1 MHISISRPRSN
12 GYGYILSFSL
22 KAKLCYQSKIY
33 EIIDLM
39 SQLNSFSDISKYY
52 SQSTTKAKDLDI
64 DSDQTIEVWRLDYKP
79 NSLAQAHECFAFCGA
94 VLLTKNFE
102 INDGQTVGDLIEPV
116 RLDLLKKWRTGKLD
130 LLTRTKDYVAYNQT
144 ERHMRTI
151 AYGEV
156 CNSLSEIVELQ
167 KALLPAVRVIAGDPQ
182 TEISIDSD
190 EGTVVNLQV
199 FSKDNTNSSRQQ
211 HGAHSDRVDTT
222 AVVPIENIGP
232 HGELVFIDNYA
243 QSCEQLQ
250 LDQHQDFNQNLTK
263 ILELAP
269 KSIRFRV
276 HTTLPGNIV
285 LARTDKDIHFISS
298 KSSEDVLTNISTEQ
312 LEQVQNGEFVLGR
325 GIINMAFETKRC
337 RDIDQIAHK
346 IENEASFT
354 ATNHDYKAFFQ
365 QLDDALNQANL
376 DPEIKEAVRGA
387 IITRISAQDLYGE
400 D

>member
-1 MHISISRPRSN
+1 MQQWLCLNPK
-12 GYGYILSFSL
+12 FFT
-22 KAKLCYQSKIY
+22 KVKLCYQSNLY
-33 EIIDLM
+33 EIIEHM
-39 SQLNSFSDISKYY
+39 SQPKPFSDISKYY
-52 SQSTTKAKDLDI
+52 SQSTVQAKDLDI
-64 DSDQTIEVWRLDYKP
+64 NSEQSIDIWRLNYKP
-79 NSLAQAHECFAFCGA
+79 STLGDAHECFAFCGA
-94 VLLTKNFE
+94 VLLTRDFK
-102 INDGQTVGDLIEPV
+102 INDSQTVGDLIEPV
-116 RLDLLKKWRTGKLD
+116 RVDLLKKWQTGKLD
-130 LLTRTKDYVAYNQT
+130 ELTRTKDYVAYNQT

-156 CNSLSEIVELQ
+156 CKNLSEIIDLQ
-167 KALLPAVRVIAGDPQ
+167 KTLLPAVRTIAGDPQ

-199 FSKDNTNSSRQQ
+199 FAKDSTSSSRQQ

-243 QSCEQLQ
+243 ESCESLQ
-250 LDQHQDFNQNLTK
+250 LDQHQDFNQNLSK
-263 ILELAP
+263 ILIQDP
-269 KSIRFRV
+269 QSIRFRV

-298 KSSEDVLTNISTEQ
+298 KSSEDVLSDISTEQ
-312 LEQVQNGEFVLGR
+312 LDQVQNGQFVLGR

-346 IENEASFT
+346 IEDETTFSA
-354 ATNHDYKAFFQ
+354 ADHDYKAFFK
-365 QLDDALNQANL
+365 QLNDTLNKTDL
-376 DPEIKEAVRGA
+376 EPETKEAVRGA